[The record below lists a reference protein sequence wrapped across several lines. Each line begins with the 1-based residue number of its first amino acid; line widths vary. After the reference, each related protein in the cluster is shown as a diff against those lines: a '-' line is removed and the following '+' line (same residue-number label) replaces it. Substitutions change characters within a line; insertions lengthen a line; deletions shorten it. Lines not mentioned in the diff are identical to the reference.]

1 MDDFCSCEHDE
12 FESIVQAWSH
22 GREDAERDAWERMRL
37 QAAITIQPHLK
48 KKITPKQLITL
59 PWDTEKPKRPASD
72 ISPEQKRK
80 RFETLKE
87 RFSD

>member
-1 MDDFCSCEHDE
+1 MDDFCGCEHDE

-37 QAAITIQPHLK
+37 QTAITIQPHLK

-59 PWDTEKPKRPASD
+59 PWDRKIHKKQIYMLSGEER
-72 ISPEQKRK
+72 RK
-80 RFETLKE
+80 RFEELKTKI
-87 RFSD
+87 